1 MISKF
6 KKFFTPLIAIIS
18 QPFLSW
24 NPNLISFFGLLPSLL
39 FFVALINHWYIVA
52 VLSFVGFILDAV
64 DGYVA
69 RKKGKSSAF
78 GGFLDSTLDRVADF
92 LLIAAFG
99 YASIVSWSLVFLT
112 LTTGFLVSYTR
123 SRGELALKGE
133 KSIAEGLFQRTER
146 ILLIFLAT
154 LSLFFPWGI
163 LTVTWVFVF
172 LLIMN
177 TFTFIQRILLFQ
189 KLLA

>member
-24 NPNLISFFGLLPSLL
+24 NPNMISLIGLLPSLL
-39 FFVALINHWYIVA
+39 FFVALINHWYVVA
-52 VLSFVGFILDAV
+52 VLSFAGFLLDSV

-69 RKKGKSSAF
+69 RKKGKSSSF

-99 YASIVSWSLVFLT
+99 YAGIVSWSLVFLT
-112 LTTGFLVSYTR
+112 LTTGFLVSYAR

-146 ILLIFLAT
+146 ILLIVVAT
-154 LSLFFPWGI
+154 CTLLFPWGI
-163 LTVTWVFVF
+163 LATLWIFIF
-172 LLIMN
+172 LSFIN
-177 TFTFIQRILLFQ
+177 TLTFIQRLLIF
-189 KLLA
+189 KSLLQ